1 MNLPKFSIKRPV
13 TTLMIFLLVV
23 VMGYVSVKRLNIDL
37 LPKMTF
43 PVAAVFTS
51 YEGAGPQEIENIV
64 TKPLEEVLGTVA
76 NIKRITTNTSAG
88 QSITIMEFDWG
99 TDMDFAL
106 LNVREKIDMIKQVFP
121 DGVESPVVFKFDP
134 SMLPVMNIAVVG
146 ISDLVGLKEVAEEEI
161 KPSLERISGVAAVD
175 ISGGLEPVIKIE
187 VDPVKLHSY
196 GLTLQN
202 ITQILQA
209 ENLNLPG
216 GTVRSG
222 NLELLVRTTG
232 QFKEVE
238 QIEKLNIPS
247 LRGTMVKLN
256 EVATVSESF
265 KERKGYVLLN
275 GQPAVGLSVSKESD
289 ANTVN
294 VSKAVV
300 RELNKLKQD
309 LPEGVSFEFVM
320 NQAEFIQMSIDN
332 LKSNAVVGGL
342 LAIAILFLFLRN
354 IASTMIIGISIPIS
368 IITTFVMIYFA
379 KLNLNM
385 MTLGGL
391 ALGVGMLVDNAIV
404 VLENIYRFRQQG
416 ENLTD
421 AAIMGSSEVG
431 MAIIASTLTTVV
443 VFLPIVFMGGMTAEL
458 FKELALTV
466 TFSLIA
472 SLFVAQTLVPM
483 LCSKFL
489 HIKADEKF
497 TSGKS
502 RWERGKI
509 ISCYSGFLKWALA
522 NRKIV
527 VFTVLILFVIS
538 MAMFFR
544 MGAEFLPHMD
554 EGSLS
559 VQIIMPKGSVL
570 SETEAVVKE
579 VEAIITKIPEIEMVY
594 TTVGG
599 GGSFN
604 LSSSTTNQA
613 SIYLQLV
620 DEKKRKRSVDEV
632 VEWVRGQITGIPG
645 AEIGVTATSTF
656 SMGSSGKPVSFKLK
670 GDDFE
675 LLDQISADLVNLIKE
690 VEGTREVESSLD
702 EGRPELE
709 VLIDRER
716 ASSLGL
722 NAYSIASYIRTAV
735 EGATATRF
743 KVNGKEYD
751 VVVSLQEMDKGI
763 PGLKQMLIPTPTG
776 LQIPLGEIA
785 KVKVVE
791 GPNTITREDQERVVS
806 ISAAISGRDL
816 NSVTKEINDKFAQ
829 YPLPI
834 GYSITVGGEAEEMAS
849 AFRDLFITFLLAV
862 IFVYMILAAQFE
874 SLLQPLII
882 MLTVPLG
889 FIGVA
894 WALALSGLNLSVPA
908 IIGLIMLAGIVVN
921 NAIVLIDYTNNLRSE
936 GMSIYDALMQAGPTR
951 FRPIMM
957 TALTTI
963 LGLLPMSI
971 GIGEGTELQAPLA
984 VVVIG
989 GLVVSTFLTL
999 IVIPVFYVGFN
1010 RLGEKIKEKFARD
1023 KEQVMGA

>member
-1 MNLPKFSIKRPV
+1 
-13 TTLMIFLLVV
+13 
-23 VMGYVSVKRLNIDL
+23 
-37 LPKMTF
+37 
-43 PVAAVFTS
+43 
-51 YEGAGPQEIENIV
+51 
-64 TKPLEEVLGTVA
+64 
-76 NIKRITTNTSAG
+76 
-88 QSITIMEFDWG
+88 
-99 TDMDFAL
+99 
-106 LNVREKIDMIKQVFP
+106 
-121 DGVESPVVFKFDP
+121 
-134 SMLPVMNIAVVG
+134 
-146 ISDLVGLKEVAEEEI
+146 
-161 KPSLERISGVAAVD
+161 
-175 ISGGLEPVIKIE
+175 
-187 VDPVKLHSY
+187 
-196 GLTLQN
+196 
-202 ITQILQA
+202 
-209 ENLNLPG
+209 
-216 GTVRSG
+216 
-222 NLELLVRTTG
+222 
-232 QFKEVE
+232 
-238 QIEKLNIPS
+238 
-247 LRGTMVKLN
+247 
-256 EVATVSESF
+256 
-265 KERKGYVLLN
+265 
-275 GQPAVGLSVSKESD
+275 
-289 ANTVN
+289 
-294 VSKAVV
+294 
-300 RELNKLKQD
+300 
-309 LPEGVSFEFVM
+309 
-320 NQAEFIQMSIDN
+320 
-332 LKSNAVVGGL
+332 
-342 LAIAILFLFLRN
+342 
-354 IASTMIIGISIPIS
+354 
-368 IITTFVMIYFA
+368 
-379 KLNLNM
+379 
-385 MTLGGL
+385 
-391 ALGVGMLVDNAIV
+391 
-404 VLENIYRFRQQG
+404 
-416 ENLTD
+416 
-421 AAIMGSSEVG
+421 
-431 MAIIASTLTTVV
+431 
-443 VFLPIVFMGGMTAEL
+443 
-458 FKELALTV
+458 
-466 TFSLIA
+466 
-472 SLFVAQTLVPM
+472 
-483 LCSKFL
+483 
-489 HIKADEKF
+489 
-497 TSGKS
+497 
-502 RWERGKI
+502 
-509 ISCYSGFLKWALA
+509 
-522 NRKIV
+522 
-527 VFTVLILFVIS
+527 
-538 MAMFFR
+538 

>member
-23 VMGYVSVKRLNIDL
+23 VMGFVSVNRLSIDL

-43 PVAAVFTS
+43 PIAAVFTT

-76 NIKRITTNTSAG
+76 NVQRITTITSSG
-88 QSITIMEFDWG
+88 QSIAVMEFDWG

-106 LNVREKIDMIKQVFP
+106 LNVREKIDMVKRFFP
-121 DGVESPVVFKFDP
+121 DGVESPMVFKFDP

-161 KPSLERISGVAAVD
+161 KPNLERISGVAAVD
-175 ISGGLEPVIKIE
+175 ISGGLEPEIKIE
-187 VDPVKLHSY
+187 VDPIKLHSY
-196 GLTLQN
+196 GVTLQN

-216 GTVRSG
+216 GTLRSG

-238 QIEKLNIPS
+238 QIANLNIPS
-247 LRGTMVKLN
+247 FRGTMVKLN

-265 KERKGYVLLN
+265 KERKGYVLLD
-275 GQPAVGLSVSKESD
+275 GQPAVGLSISKESD

-294 VSKAVV
+294 VSRDVV

-309 LPEGVSFEFVM
+309 LPEGVSYEIVM

-332 LKSNAVVGGL
+332 LKNNAIVGGL

-368 IITTFVMIYFA
+368 IITTFVLIYFA

-416 ENLTD
+416 ETLTE
-421 AAIMGSSEVG
+421 AAIKGSSEVS
-431 MAIIASTLTTVV
+431 MAIIASTLTTIV

-466 TFSLIA
+466 TFSLVA

-489 HIKADEKF
+489 YIKEEKKI
-497 TSGKS
+497 SRVKPQREKGKMI
-502 RWERGKI
+502 RW
-509 ISCYSGFLKWALA
+509 YSGLLKWALE
-522 NRKIV
+522 NRIIII
-527 VFTVLILFVIS
+527 FTVVILFVIS
-538 MAMFFR
+538 IGMFFR
-544 MGAEFLPHMD
+544 MGAEFLPQMD
-554 EGSLS
+554 EGALS

-579 VEAIITKIPEIEMVY
+579 VEAIIGEIPETGMVY

-599 GGSFN
+599 GGSLN

-620 DEKKRKRSVDEV
+620 NEKKRRRSVDEV
-632 VEWVRGQITGIPG
+632 VEWVRQRTAGIPG
-645 AEIGVTATSTF
+645 AEIGVTATSMI
-656 SMGSSGKPVSFKLK
+656 SISSSGKPISFKLK
-670 GDDFE
+670 GNDFE
-675 LLDQISADLVNLIKE
+675 MLDQISADLVNLIKE

-702 EGRPELE
+702 EGRPELQ

-716 ASSLGL
+716 ASTLGL

-751 VVVSLQEMDKGI
+751 VVVSLQEMSKGI
-763 PGLKQMLIPTPTG
+763 PGLSQMLIPTPTG
-776 LQIPLGEIA
+776 LQVPLGEIA
-785 KVKVVE
+785 EIKVVE
-791 GPNTITREDQERVVS
+791 GPNAITREDQERVVT
-806 ISAAISGRDL
+806 ISAAIAGRDL
-816 NSVTKEINDKFAQ
+816 NSVTRDIEEKLTQ
-829 YPLPI
+829 YSLPF
-834 GYSITVGGEAEEMAS
+834 GYSIDVGGEAEEMVS
-849 AFRDLFITFLLAV
+849 AFRDLFIVFLLAI

-874 SLLQPLII
+874 SLLQPFII

-889 FIGVA
+889 FIGVV
-894 WALALSGLNLSVPA
+894 WALAIAGLNLSVPA
-908 IIGLIMLAGIVVN
+908 IVGLIVLAGIVVN

-936 GMSIYDALMQAGPTR
+936 GLSVYDALMQAGPTR

-1010 RLGEKIKEKFARD
+1010 RLGEKIKKRLARD
-1023 KEQVMGA
+1023 KEQVIGA

>member
-289 ANTVN
+289 ANTVD

-489 HIKADEKF
+489 HIKA
-497 TSGKS
+497 
-502 RWERGKI
+502 
-509 ISCYSGFLKWALA
+509 
-522 NRKIV
+522 
-527 VFTVLILFVIS
+527 
-538 MAMFFR
+538 
-544 MGAEFLPHMD
+544 
-554 EGSLS
+554 
-559 VQIIMPKGSVL
+559 
-570 SETEAVVKE
+570 
-579 VEAIITKIPEIEMVY
+579 
-594 TTVGG
+594 
-599 GGSFN
+599 
-604 LSSSTTNQA
+604 
-613 SIYLQLV
+613 
-620 DEKKRKRSVDEV
+620 EKK
-632 VEWVRGQITGIPG
+632 
-645 AEIGVTATSTF
+645 
-656 SMGSSGKPVSFKLK
+656 
-670 GDDFE
+670 
-675 LLDQISADLVNLIKE
+675 
-690 VEGTREVESSLD
+690 
-702 EGRPELE
+702 
-709 VLIDRER
+709 
-716 ASSLGL
+716 
-722 NAYSIASYIRTAV
+722 
-735 EGATATRF
+735 
-743 KVNGKEYD
+743 
-751 VVVSLQEMDKGI
+751 
-763 PGLKQMLIPTPTG
+763 
-776 LQIPLGEIA
+776 
-785 KVKVVE
+785 
-791 GPNTITREDQERVVS
+791 
-806 ISAAISGRDL
+806 
-816 NSVTKEINDKFAQ
+816 
-829 YPLPI
+829 
-834 GYSITVGGEAEEMAS
+834 
-849 AFRDLFITFLLAV
+849 LLAESAV
-862 IFVYMILAAQFE
+862 IQ
-874 SLLQPLII
+874 
-882 MLTVPLG
+882 G
-889 FIGVA
+889 F
-894 WALALSGLNLSVPA
+894 
-908 IIGLIMLAGIVVN
+908 
-921 NAIVLIDYTNNLRSE
+921 
-936 GMSIYDALMQAGPTR
+936 
-951 FRPIMM
+951 
-957 TALTTI
+957 
-963 LGLLPMSI
+963 
-971 GIGEGTELQAPLA
+971 
-984 VVVIG
+984 
-989 GLVVSTFLTL
+989 
-999 IVIPVFYVGFN
+999 
-1010 RLGEKIKEKFARD
+1010 
-1023 KEQVMGA
+1023 